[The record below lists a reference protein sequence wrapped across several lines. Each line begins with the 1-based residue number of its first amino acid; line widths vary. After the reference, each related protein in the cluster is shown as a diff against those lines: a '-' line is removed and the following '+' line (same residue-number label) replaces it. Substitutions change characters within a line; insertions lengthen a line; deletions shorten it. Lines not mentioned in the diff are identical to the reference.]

1 MKACALPVTLLLS
14 LHRNSKHTGETK
26 MATYKIME
34 TMSKNSIRA
43 DEEIQASGLVSAK
56 VQAED
61 MQYFHGTVMKVAD
74 QSGAILAYKEDEKNW
89 VDA

>member
-1 MKACALPVTLLLS
+1 
-14 LHRNSKHTGETK
+14 

>member
-1 MKACALPVTLLLS
+1 
-14 LHRNSKHTGETK
+14 
-26 MATYKIME
+26 MATYRIME

-43 DEEIQASGLVSAK
+43 DEEIQAVDLTSAK
-56 VQAED
+56 TEAEN

-74 QSGAILAYKEDEKNW
+74 QSGSILAYKEDEKSW